1 MNNGTLKVERL
12 LDEFGDPTALTRIYN
27 PEVNLAIWDRTLDD
41 NIVHYSKILCR
52 EFKSYQMRFSGDIT
66 AIEKHLTAGL
76 PAILGKRDFIN
87 DVILLVDMFS
97 ELLGLNEIGVRLAV
111 LTKAMC
117 PKFHVDRVPARLITT
132 YHGNGTEWVDNFQV
146 NRDER
151 GTIEVPKS
159 VLINQL
165 YEGQVGLMKG
175 ESWEGNERNG
185 LVHRS
190 AIANVNSPRF
200 VLTLDCIQ

>member
-1 MNNGTLKVERL
+1 MNNATLKTERL
-12 LDEFGDPTALTRIYN
+12 PDEFDDPTALTHIFN
-27 PEVNLAIWDRTLDD
+27 QDVNLAIWNRTLDD
-41 NIVHYSKILCR
+41 NIVHYSQLLCR
-52 EFKSYQMRFSGDIT
+52 DFKSYQMRFCGDIA
-66 AIEKHLTAGL
+66 AIESHLQSDL
-76 PAILGKRDFIN
+76 PAILGKSDFID
-87 DVILLVDMFS
+87 DVLLLVDMFS
-97 ELLGLNEIGVRLAV
+97 ELLGLNEVGLRLAV

-132 YHGNGTEWVDNFQV
+132 YRGNGTEWVDNAQV

-159 VLINQL
+159 AFINHL

-175 ESWEGNERNG
+175 ESWEGNEGRG

-190 AIANVNSPRF
+190 AAADENSPRF
-200 VLTLDCIQ
+200 VLTLDCI